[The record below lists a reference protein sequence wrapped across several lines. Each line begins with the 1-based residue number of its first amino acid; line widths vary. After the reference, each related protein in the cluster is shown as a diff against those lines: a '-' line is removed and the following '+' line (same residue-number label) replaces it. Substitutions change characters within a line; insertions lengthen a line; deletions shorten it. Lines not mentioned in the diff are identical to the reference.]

1 MTEKEENVCNK
12 CQKKKNNPKQCLTS
26 LVYQETTNIS
36 VEILFHT
43 RQTGKYQGGISKS

>member
-12 CQKKKNNPKQCLTS
+12 CQKRTKQCLTS

-36 VEILFHT
+36 VEILFHI
-43 RQTGKYQGGISKS
+43 RQTEKY